1 MKNKYYDVKQ
11 LKDPYCTC
19 FIKQHKKKYRLRKW
33 VEFVLIA
40 IMIISGM
47 ILVSDAT
54 SIKTFIIKGFI
65 CLPIFTTSS
74 VLLSVYGDLNE

>member
-1 MKNKYYDVKQ
+1 MTKYYDVKQ
-11 LKDPYCTC
+11 LKDPYVHV

-40 IMIISGM
+40 IMIISGI

-54 SIKTFIIKGFI
+54 SIKTFLIKGII
-65 CLPIFTTSS
+65 CLPIFTTSC
-74 VLLSVYGDLNE
+74 VILSVYGGLNE

>member
-1 MKNKYYDVKQ
+1 MKKN
-11 LKDPYCTC
+11 
-19 FIKQHKKKYRLRKW
+19 KKYRLRKW

-54 SIKTFIIKGFI
+54 SIKTFIIKSFI

-74 VLLSVYGDLNE
+74 VLLSVYGGLNE

>member
-1 MKNKYYDVKQ
+1 MKKN
-11 LKDPYCTC
+11 
-19 FIKQHKKKYRLRKW
+19 KKYRLRKW
-33 VEFVLIA
+33 VEVVLIA

-74 VLLSVYGDLNE
+74 VILSVYGGLNE